1 MKKSRNSSTTNER
14 KKRGDPEKENEKETR
29 RGKKKKDTERE
40 VCHLLGVNQRGCS
53 LISRLSRPSTRRED
67 TIVVA
72 VCTVGIAAAVGSAI
86 AIVSLSLLNWA
97 YRAYGMFV
105 L

>member
-1 MKKSRNSSTTNER
+1 MKR
-14 KKRGDPEKENEKETR
+14 KPA
-29 RGKKKKDTERE
+29 GKKKKIKITRE
-40 VCHLLGVNQRGCS
+40 KDCHLVGVNQRGCS
-53 LISRLSRPSTRRED
+53 LMSRLSPPSTRRED
-67 TIVVA
+67 SIVVA

-86 AIVSLSLLNWA
+86 AIPSLSLLNWA